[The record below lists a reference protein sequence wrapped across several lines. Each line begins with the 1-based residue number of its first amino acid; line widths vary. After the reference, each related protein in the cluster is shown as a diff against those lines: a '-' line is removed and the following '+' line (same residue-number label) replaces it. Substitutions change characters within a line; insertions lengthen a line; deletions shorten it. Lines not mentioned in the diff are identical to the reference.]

1 MDDSRQVAWHT
12 EEFHVRNVNYYSSCK
27 GKLVERP
34 VGVDI
39 FYAATCT
46 QFWSRR
52 ISVEKKTWSFWFLYH
67 FWSWRCW
74 RITSVSDTSGFST
87 GEFTAFWMFSGS
99 LFAIGDN
106 FGCTAKKLV
115 VRQNIMDCREC
126 CKEQFSKCDTGLW
139 ASIYS
144 HLYYLAQFIW
154 VFFLFLKWPF
164 LLSSCV
170 SYKWSIHKKCCY

>member
-67 FWSWRCW
+67 SWSWRCW

-106 FGCTAKKLV
+106 FGVVLPKNWLSNRTLWTAGSAAKSSSVNVTLA
-115 VRQNIMDCREC
+115 C
-126 CKEQFSKCDTGLW
+126 EQVST
-139 ASIYS
+139 ATST
-144 HLYYLAQFIW
+144 IW
-154 VFFLFLKWPF
+154 
-164 LLSSCV
+164 LSSYGFSFCFSNGHFYCPGV
-170 SYKWSIHKKCCY
+170 